1 MNELLVV
8 LIGRGSCLKSSPQAG
23 SIENK
28 PPPNSGVACSV
39 DLSPMFPRNSLPR
52 QIFHP
57 VPIALGEI
65 CKLCQIDGSAGIR
78 DSELVGQT
86 CRIPVPG
93 FAPTDTQALTAV
105 TPVPTFAVRALEVLE
120 VPVAVPAIRPPAF
133 ELLSPSVVIRRRP
146 QRPNPTGSA

>member
-28 PPPNSGVACSV
+28 PPPNSGVTCSV

-65 CKLCQIDGSAGIR
+65 CKLCQIDGSARVR
-78 DSELVGQT
+78 DRELVGQT
-86 CRIPVPG
+86 CRIPLTGFTPRNSNPFATSRSTAPG
-93 FAPTDTQALTAV
+93 SIG
-105 TPVPTFAVRALEVLE
+105 
-120 VPVAVPAIRPPAF
+120 AIAELITTGSSHRLRSPDF
-133 ELLSPSVVIRRRP
+133 ELLRPSVVIRRRP
-146 QRPNPTGSA
+146 KR